1 MAKKREKGHPLENL
15 ALISQIGITMI
26 TPIIMGLYLG
36 KLIDN
41 KFNTQPIFLFV
52 FIIMGVI
59 AGFMNIFK
67 IATKDT
73 KK

>member
-1 MAKKREKGHPLENL
+1 MAKKRKKGHPLENL
-15 ALISQIGITMI
+15 ALISQIGIAMI